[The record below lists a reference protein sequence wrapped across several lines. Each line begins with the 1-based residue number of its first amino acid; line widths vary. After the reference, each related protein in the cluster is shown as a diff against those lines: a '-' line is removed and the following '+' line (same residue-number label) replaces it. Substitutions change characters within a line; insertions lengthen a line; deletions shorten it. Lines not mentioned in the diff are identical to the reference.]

1 MTNLLRANL
10 FRLRKALV
18 VWGGFAVCVAMAA
31 FTTYTHVSDHR
42 ELGVEFLL
50 DQTFFIYPLIVGF
63 LMSVAAS
70 TTLGTEYN
78 DGTIRNKLSVG
89 HLRRDIYLS
98 NLISMT
104 VVSWSYCGVY
114 MLSAAVFG
122 VPFAGWLT
130 IDVKTIII
138 VLVGSLILEMA
149 FSAIYT
155 CISMNC
161 SHKATTAIICILL
174 FFAFM
179 IASTYVYNMLEAPP
193 ERTAYVMSLNG
204 EPEMVTE
211 PNPRYLEGT
220 KRAVYEF
227 LFDLLPTGQST
238 QYFMLEFAHPL
249 RMMLCALGITAVSTG
264 GGLVLFR
271 RKDLK

>member
-1 MTNLLRANL
+1 MTNLLRANF

-18 VWGGFAVCVAMAA
+18 VWGGALACVAMAS
-31 FTTYTHVSDHR
+31 FTTYTHVSDQR
-42 ELGVEFLL
+42 QWNTVFLL
-50 DQTFFIYPLIVGF
+50 DTTFFIYPLIVGF
-63 LMSVAAS
+63 LMSIVVS
-70 TTLGTEYN
+70 TTLGTDYS

-98 NLISMT
+98 NLLSLT
-104 VVSWSYCGVY
+104 LVSWLYCVVY
-114 MLSAAVFG
+114 MLTAGVLG

-130 IDVKTIII
+130 ADGKIILI
-138 VLVGSLILEMA
+138 TLAGSLLLEMA
-149 FSAIYT
+149 FCALYT

-161 SHKATTAIICILL
+161 SHKAATAITCIL
-174 FFAFM
+174 FFFGMM
-179 IASTYVYNMLEAPP
+179 IASTYVLRMLD
-193 ERTAYVMSLNG
+193 M
-204 EPEMVTE
+204 EPEHLAYSMVDGEFVSSME

-227 LFDLLPTGQST
+227 FLDLIPTGQAV
-238 QYFMLEFAHPL
+238 QYDILEFAHPV

-264 GGLVLFR
+264 AGMLLFQ

>member
-1 MTNLLRANL
+1 MTNLLRANF

-18 VWGGFAVCVAMAA
+18 IWGGAAVCVAMAA
-31 FTTYTHVSDHR
+31 FTTHTHVRDHM

-50 DQTFFIYPLIVGF
+50 DQTFFIYTIIVGF
-63 LMSVAAS
+63 LMSIVAS
-70 TTLGTEYN
+70 TTLGTEYS
-78 DGTIRNKLSVG
+78 DGTLRNKLSVG
-89 HLRRDIYLS
+89 HLRRDVYLS

-104 VVSWSYCGVY
+104 VVSWLLCGVY

-130 IDVKTIII
+130 INGQTIVI

-161 SHKATTAIICILL
+161 SQKATTAIVCIIL
-174 FFAFM
+174 FFALM
-179 IASTYVYNMLEAPP
+179 IASTYVFSMLEAPP
-193 ERTAYVMSLNG
+193 ERVAYQMSLGG
-204 EPEMVTE
+204 EPELVTE

-220 KRAVYEF
+220 ERAVYEF
-227 LFDLLPTGQST
+227 LSDLLPTGQAA
-238 QYFMLEFAHPL
+238 QYYIIEFAHPL
-249 RMMLCALGITAVSTG
+249 RMMLCALGITAASTG
-264 GGLVLFR
+264 AGLFLFQ